1 MMFILIVLVRPHR
14 EGQSGPLP
22 PSCSEPPRRRQL
34 PEKEQRAVP
43 RPCFPL
49 SLGGESQDRTQEL
62 SECGWPRFCPLISH
76 GTSGHFIYFSE
87 PYSFLLKI
95 GIIGGTTFIGLLWG
109 LNRIRQIWGLAQSLA
124 HRK

>member
-87 PYSFLLKI
+87 P
-95 GIIGGTTFIGLLWG
+95 TFIGLLWG